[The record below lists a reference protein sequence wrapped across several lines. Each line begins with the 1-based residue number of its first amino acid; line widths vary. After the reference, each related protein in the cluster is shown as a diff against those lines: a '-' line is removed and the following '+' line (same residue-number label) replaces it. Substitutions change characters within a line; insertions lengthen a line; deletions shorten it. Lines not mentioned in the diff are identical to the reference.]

1 MNPTPT
7 EVTKEKLFDEFN
19 TVISETEQLLKSV
32 ATASG
37 DKAGA
42 VKADVQR
49 RLAAAGDRLEEI
61 RLQALG
67 QARQAAQATDDY
79 VQENPWQSI
88 GIAAALAGATGL
100 IAGLL
105 IARR

>member
-7 EVTKEKLFDEFN
+7 DVTKEKLFDEFN

-42 VKADVQR
+42 LKADVER

-67 QARQAAQATDDY
+67 QAKQAAQATDDY
-79 VQENPWQSI
+79 VQANPWQSI
-88 GIAAALAGATGL
+88 GIVAALAGATGL
-100 IAGLL
+100 VAGLL

>member
-7 EVTKEKLFDEFN
+7 AVTKEKLFDEFN
-19 TVISETEQLLKSV
+19 TVITETEQLLKSV
-32 ATASG
+32 ATAGG

-42 VKADVQR
+42 LKADVER
-49 RLAAAGDRLEEI
+49 SLAAAGARLEEI

-67 QARQAAQATDDY
+67 QARQAVRATDDY

-88 GIAAALAGATGL
+88 GMAAAVAGVTGL
-100 IAGLL
+100 LAGLL

>member
-1 MNPTPT
+1 
-7 EVTKEKLFDEFN
+7 
-19 TVISETEQLLKSV
+19 V
-32 ATASG
+32 ATARR

-42 VKADVQR
+42 LKADVER
-49 RLAAAGDRLEEI
+49 RLAAAGERLEEI

-67 QARQAAQATDDY
+67 QAKQAAQATDEY
-79 VQENPWQSI
+79 VQANPWQSI

>member
-7 EVTKEKLFDEFN
+7 DVTKEKLFDEFN

-42 VKADVQR
+42 LKADVER
-49 RLAAAGDRLEEI
+49 RLTAAGARLEEI

-67 QARQAAQATDDY
+67 QAKQAAQATDDY
-79 VQENPWQSI
+79 VQANPWQSI
-88 GIAAALAGATGL
+88 GIAAALAAATGL
-100 IAGLL
+100 VAGLL